1 MSRLDAASLLSP
13 SPPAPSPAKP
23 HHPRPRARP
32 FLFLLS
38 AALAALGAALS
49 LLLFFALH
57 PAPNPPPN
65 YGALFLA
72 LGSNDTA
79 AAHLRA
85 LTLHPH
91 VAGTKANSLTAR
103 YVRDAFAALA
113 IPARVTPYS
122 VLLSYPVHRSLSL
135 SAPGGRATAFS
146 LRQETYP
153 NDPYA
158 AAAAEAIPTFFA
170 YAASGSVSAEA
181 VYANYG
187 REEDFAYLAARGVD
201 VAGKVALARY
211 GRIHCEDIVHNA
223 RAAGAAAAVVY
234 TDPLEYGGAP
244 GEGWFPNSRWL
255 PPSGVQVGSLFRGV
269 GDPTTPMWASSE
281 GCERVAVEEAMTTDD
296 MPLIPALP
304 VSAQDAMVI
313 HRVLGGAV
321 APPDWQGREGGPVY
335 RLGPGPAVLNL
346 TYIGND
352 KMATIENVFAVIEG
366 EEEPDRYVILGN
378 HRDAWTFGAADP
390 NSGTAAMIEL
400 AQRFSMLQKQGWRP
414 RRTIIFCSWDA
425 EEYGL
430 TGSTEWVEENREMLS
445 SRAVAYLNID
455 VSVVGP
461 VFRPS
466 ATPQLDELLQETIK
480 LVQDPDNSSQTVY
493 DSWVK
498 SNISP
503 MIGRLGDGGSDF
515 SAFVQHAGIP
525 STNMVFGEG
534 PGYPVYHSLYDDY
547 VWMAKFADPG
557 FRRHVA
563 AASIWGVMALRL
575 ANEEILPFNY
585 MPYVVELEAY
595 TKVVEDEVK
604 GTAISCSPLYNS
616 IKALRKAATKVNS
629 EQKDV
634 QMQLLTKQLNKDSM
648 KIRTLNDR
656 LMQAE
661 RAFTNRE
668 GLYKQ
673 EWYKHLVYGPME
685 ENDWDTASYPG
696 IANAIASARSSNTSE
711 SWKFV
716 QHEIHRVAR
725 AVAQAAAVLSGS
737 LT

>member
-13 SPPAPSPAKP
+13 SPPPPAKP
-23 HHPRPRARP
+23 NPRGR
-32 FLFLLS
+32 FLCLIS
-38 AALAALGAALS
+38 TTLAVLGASLS

-57 PAPNPPPN
+57 PAPKPAPD
-65 YGALFLA
+65 YGSLFLY

-103 YVRDAFAALA
+103 YVLDAFSALSFSA
-113 IPARVTPYS
+113 HITAYS

-135 SAPGGRATAFS
+135 SAPGRGVTSFS
-146 LRQETYP
+146 LSQETYP
-153 NDPYA
+153 DDPYA
-158 AAAAEAIPTFFA
+158 AAAAETIPTFYA
-170 YAASGSVSAEA
+170 YAASASVSAEA

-187 REEDFAYLAARGVD
+187 REEDFAYLASRSVD

-211 GRIHCEDIVHNA
+211 GKIHCEDIAHNA

-234 TDPLEYGGAP
+234 TDPLEYDGAP

-269 GDPTTPMWASSE
+269 GDPTTPMWASAE
-281 GCERVAVEEAMTTDD
+281 GCERVSVEEAMTTDD

-304 VSAQDAMVI
+304 VSARDAMEI
-313 HRVLGGAV
+313 HGALGGAV
-321 APPDWQGREGGPVY
+321 APADWQGREGGPVY
-335 RLGPGPAVLNL
+335 RLGPGSAVLNL

-352 KMATIENVFAVIEG
+352 TMATIENVFGIIEG
-366 EEEPDRYVILGN
+366 AEEPDRYVILGN

-445 SRAVAYLNID
+445 SRAVAYLNVD

-461 VFRPS
+461 VFHPS

-480 LVQDPDNSSQTVY
+480 LVQDPDNSSLTVY

-503 MIGRLGDGGSDF
+503 MIGRLGNGGSDF

-547 VWMAKFADPG
+547 IWMEKFADPG

-563 AASIWGVMALRL
+563 AASIWGMMALRL
-575 ANEEILPFNY
+575 ASEEIIPFNY
-585 MPYVVELEAY
+585 MSYVVELEAY
-595 TKVVEDEVK
+595 TKAVENDVN
-604 GTAISCSPLYNS
+604 GTAVSCSPLHNS
-616 IKALRKAATKVNS
+616 IRALRRAATKVNS
-629 EQKDV
+629 ERKELQR
-634 QMQLLTKQLNKDSM
+634 QLLRKLLNKDSL
-648 KIRTLNDR
+648 KIRELNDR

-673 EWYKHLVYGPME
+673 EWFKHLVYGPME
-685 ENDWDTASYPG
+685 QNDWDTAVYPG
-696 IANAIASARSSNTSE
+696 IANAIASARSNNTSE

-725 AVAQAAAVLSGS
+725 AVTQASAVLSGT

>member
-1 MSRLDAASLLSP
+1 MSRLDAASLLHP
-13 SPPAPSPAKP
+13 SPPPTKP
-23 HHPRPRARP
+23 HRRSRLLPFISAVLGGAVVL
-32 FLFLLS
+32 FLFLLLRS
-38 AALAALGAALS
+38 PPNQSPNYGS
-49 LLLFFALH
+49 LLLS
-57 PAPNPPPN
+57 
-65 YGALFLA
+65 

-79 AAHLRA
+79 ASHLRA

-91 VAGTKANSLTAR
+91 VAGTKANSLTAA
-103 YVRDAFAALA
+103 YVLNALSSLSF
-113 IPARVTPYS
+113 PAHITPYS

-135 SAPGGRATAFS
+135 SVPGQPTKSFS
-146 LRQETYP
+146 LSQDTYP

-158 AAAAEAIPTFFA
+158 AAAAEVIPTFFA
-170 YAASGSVSAEA
+170 YSASGSVSGET

-187 REEDFAYLAARGVD
+187 REEDFAYLASAGID

-234 TDPLEYGGAP
+234 PDPLEYSGPP
-244 GEGWFPNSRWL
+244 GEGTFPSTRWL
-255 PPSGVQVGSLFRGV
+255 PPTGVQVGSLFRGV

-281 GCERVAVEEAMTTDD
+281 GCERVSMEDAMATDD
-296 MPLIPALP
+296 MPGIPALP
-304 VSAQDAMVI
+304 VSARDAAEI
-313 HRVLGGAV
+313 QRVLGGAV
-321 APPDWQGREGGPVY
+321 APADWQGRDGSPVY

-346 TYIGND
+346 TYMGND
-352 KMATIENVFAVIEG
+352 TMATIENVFAVIEG
-366 EEEPDRYVILGN
+366 AEEPDRYVILGN

-445 SRAVAYLNID
+445 SRAVAYLNVD
-455 VSVVGP
+455 CSVVGP
-461 VFRPS
+461 VLLPTT
-466 ATPQLDELLQETIK
+466 TPQLDEILLETIK

-498 SNISP
+498 SNVSP
-503 MIGRLGDGGSDF
+503 KIGRLGDGGSDYA
-515 SAFVQHAGIP
+515 AFVQHVGIP
-525 STNMVFGEG
+525 STSMVFGEG
-534 PGYPVYHSLYDDY
+534 PGYPVYHSLYDDF
-547 VWMAKFADPG
+547 VWMEKFADPG

-563 AASIWGVMALRL
+563 AASIWGIMALKL
-575 ANEEILPFNY
+575 ADEEVIPFNY
-585 MPYVVELEAY
+585 MSYAAELEAY
-595 TKVVEDEVK
+595 TKVVEKAVK
-604 GTAISCSPLYNS
+604 GMPVSCSPLYNS
-616 IKALRKAATKVNS
+616 IKALKRAATKVNS
-629 EQKDV
+629 ERKEIQRE
-634 QMQLLTKQLNKDSM
+634 LSSKQLSKDSM
-648 KIRTLNDR
+648 KIRGLNDR

-668 GLYKQ
+668 GLFKQ
-673 EWYKHLVYGPME
+673 EWYKHLIYGPSE
-685 ENDWDTASYPG
+685 QNDWDTASYPG
-696 IANAIASARSSNTSE
+696 IADAIATLRSTNTSA
-711 SWKFV
+711 SWKLV

-725 AVAQAAAVLSGS
+725 AVTQASAVLSGS